1 MTVFQGPRNA
11 LAGLLAAMCPP
22 RLAYHIARRVVAHA
36 TLDRYA
42 DTAPRSLRALDAL
55 NHWHDTKVD
64 RPKVDP
70 FEAVDRMPGLANSS
84 ADLRDAGPYR
94 PPLPVFEPV
103 GRVDEDDDQLELVEQ
118 ALGRR

>member
-1 MTVFQGPRNA
+1 MFQGPRNA

-42 DTAPRSLRALDAL
+42 DTRPDQLRALDAL
-55 NHWHDTKVD
+55 KHWHDA
-64 RPKVDP
+64 KVDP

-94 PPLPVFEPV
+94 PPLPVFEPI

>member
-1 MTVFQGPRNA
+1 MFQGPCNA

-42 DTAPRSLRALDAL
+42 DTRPDQLRALDAL

-70 FEAVDRMPGLANSS
+70 FEAVDRMPPPAN
-84 ADLRDAGPYR
+84 AVDALRAVEPYR
-94 PPLPVFEPV
+94 PLTPIFEPPIAA
-103 GRVDEDDDQLELVEQ
+103 VDEDDDQLELVEQ